1 MFLLRIING
10 CLVFVKSEIVLVIDF
25 GYGNNVGDGFLIL
38 IIVVNVLFFFIVVVR
53 IFVGKLR

>member
-1 MFLLRIING
+1 MLRIING
-10 CLVFVKSEIVLVIDF
+10 RLVFVKSEIALVIDF

-38 IIVVNVLFFFIVVVR
+38 IIVVNVSFFFIVAVR